1 MNIENWVAV
10 GLGGNMGNRLAY
22 IGKAQMLLSQQV
34 GRMIKC
40 SSLYETAAWG
50 NTDQPHFLNQAVIL
64 KTPFT
69 PKMLLH
75 KCLDIE
81 KQLGRRRE
89 IKWGPR
95 SIDIDI
101 LLYNDIVNTTETLQI
116 PHPHMQ
122 DRRFVLQ
129 PLTEIAPQYLHP
141 VFKTTL
147 STLLNR
153 CADPLPVT
161 LYHPWCSICLTAC
174 FPMCDGLLLET
185 NKISI
190 PFSKMRPFWNKTD
203 TIATQL
209 AVQMAYNNSPCLYST
224 KTAIA
229 PCQPCASTT
238 VKNGW

>member
-34 GRMIKC
+34 GKIIKC

-69 PKMLLH
+69 PKMLLD
-75 KCLDIE
+75 KCLEIE

-101 LLYNDIVNTTETLQI
+101 LLYNNTIKTTEVLQI

-129 PLTEIAPQYLHP
+129 PLAEIAPTYMHP

-147 STLLNR
+147 STLLNH

-161 LYHPWCSICLTAC
+161 VFHPS
-174 FPMCDGLLLET
+174 
-185 NKISI
+185 
-190 PFSKMRPFWNKTD
+190 
-203 TIATQL
+203 
-209 AVQMAYNNSPCLYST
+209 
-224 KTAIA
+224 
-229 PCQPCASTT
+229 
-238 VKNGW
+238 

>member
-34 GRMIKC
+34 GKIIKC

-64 KTPFT
+64 KTPLT
-69 PKMLLH
+69 PKMLLD
-75 KCLDIE
+75 KCLEIE

-101 LLYNDIVNTTETLQI
+101 LLYNNIIKTTEVLQI

-129 PLTEIAPQYLHP
+129 PLAEIAPTYMHP

-147 STLLNR
+147 TTLLSC

-161 LYHPWCSICLTAC
+161 VFHPS
-174 FPMCDGLLLET
+174 
-185 NKISI
+185 
-190 PFSKMRPFWNKTD
+190 
-203 TIATQL
+203 
-209 AVQMAYNNSPCLYST
+209 
-224 KTAIA
+224 
-229 PCQPCASTT
+229 
-238 VKNGW
+238 